1 MQSDI
6 MLSLASVESAWDL
19 AREGTNELLYTPI
32 KSPAVGMQ
40 HFEDLIRENFVERG
54 AGLLKSCEAY
64 LQGAPVSHLHYIQMC
79 FQLTENVLPFLT
91 FNTTMWIYSH
101 QNSSG

>member
-1 MQSDI
+1 MLSDI

-19 AREGTNELLYTPI
+19 AREGTNELLCTSI
-32 KSPAVGMQ
+32 KSSAVGMQ

-64 LQGAPVSHLHYIQMC
+64 LQGAPVSHLHYI
-79 FQLTENVLPFLT
+79 
-91 FNTTMWIYSH
+91 
-101 QNSSG
+101 